1 MWLGSSA
8 ANALS
13 FAFVSRWAG
22 RVIGAAAFF
31 LCPAKQGRRSHKQVT
46 PLSLWQSRESD
57 FIDICA
63 LHARAPLPSK
73 PLQGKCVVASPVRP
87 QLLSSAVFSCHFTGE
102 SLGPM
107 RPSPSQRP
115 VECACRSGSPAW
127 GLEPVAPVLAHQDGA
142 TVVCVGPVVR
152 VSLSHPFSAIL
163 AGLVSCG
170 SG

>member
-13 FAFVSRWAG
+13 FAFVYRWAG

-46 PLSLWQSRESD
+46 PLRLWQRRESD

-73 PLQGKCVVASPVRP
+73 PLQGKRVVASPVRP
-87 QLLSSAVFSCHFTGE
+87 QLLSSAVFSCHFTGG

-115 VECACRSGSPAW
+115 VVCACRSGSPAW
-127 GLEPVAPVLAHQDGA
+127 GLESFASVLAHQDGA
-142 TVVCVGPVVR
+142 TVGCVGPVGG
-152 VSLSHPFSAIL
+152 VSLSHPFPAIL
-163 AGLVSCG
+163 AGLVGCD